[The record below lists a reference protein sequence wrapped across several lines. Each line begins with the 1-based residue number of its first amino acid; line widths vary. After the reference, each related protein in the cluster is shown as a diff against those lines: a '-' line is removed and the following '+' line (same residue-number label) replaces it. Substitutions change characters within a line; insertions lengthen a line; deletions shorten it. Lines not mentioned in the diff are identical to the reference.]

1 MCLVSSSWVS
11 MNLLSRKACVLC
23 TGCPESRIDSARVQ
37 NFLKENGWIITKELE
52 EADLILFRA
61 CGLTNNQ
68 VENSIQVIRR
78 LKAKKKENAKLIV
91 WGCLPKINRK
101 ALRTVYNGV
110 TFGENEVE
118 VLDKILE
125 AKKSIEKIVANF
137 CSPGLGLQQA
147 RMYDTLKIINYP
159 LFKKYWIAENNSIFK
174 IKVSTGCL
182 DNCSFCA
189 VRKSRGQVHSKSI
202 EEVIAEFQDGL
213 KRGYRYFCLLATDSG
228 AYGRDLGYNL
238 VDLLVE
244 LTKEKGDYKIGIRN
258 VNPYHLKR
266 MFEDLRPVFA
276 SGKIWYLSSA
286 VESGSNRILKLMR
299 RRYKVQ
305 DFIKCF
311 RILNNEY
318 PNIYLTTQIM
328 VGFPT
333 ETNKDFQLTKHLINK
348 LKLDLV
354 EVYKFSPNKG
364 TSAAKMVDQIPE
376 RIKVSRF
383 RQLYLLT
390 TFQHPLRKLRN
401 IFRS

>member
-1 MCLVSSSWVS
+1 

-23 TGCPESRIDSARVQ
+23 TGCPESRIDSTRVQ
-37 NFLKENGWIITKELE
+37 NFLIENGWSIANELE

-101 ALRTVYNGV
+101 ALRAVYNGV
-110 TFGENEVE
+110 TFGENEIE

-125 AKKSIEKIVANF
+125 AKKSIVEAMANS
-137 CSPGLGLQQA
+137 C
-147 RMYDTLKIINYP
+147 MP
-159 LFKKYWIAENNSIFK
+159 LFKLERPGIYRFLEKVNSLLFKKFWIAGNESVFK

-182 DNCSFCA
+182 DSCSFCS
-189 VRKSRGQVHSKSI
+189 VCKSRGKVKSKSI
-202 EEVIAEFQDGL
+202 EDIVAEFQDGL
-213 KRGYRYFCLLATDSG
+213 EKGFRYFSLLATDIG
-228 AYGRDLGYNL
+228 AYGRDLGCNL

-244 LTKEKGDYKIGIRN
+244 LTKEKGDYKIGLRN

-286 VESGSNRILKLMR
+286 VESGSNRILKRMR
-299 RRYKVQ
+299 RRYKVE
-305 DFIKCF
+305 DFIRCF
-311 RILNNEY
+311 RILNNEH

-333 ETNKDFQLTKHLINK
+333 ETNEDFQLTKHLTNN

-364 TSAAKMVDQIPE
+364 TSAAKMVGQVPE

-390 TFQHPLRKLRN
+390 AFQHPLRKLRN
-401 IFRS
+401 IFCS